1 MVEMIS
7 HFGQWGIRSCRHF
20 GRFWIFLFRTIF
32 GAVPIKDCINQL
44 LSVGTLSLIIIIVSA
59 IFIGAVLG
67 LQGYYTL
74 SQFGAADALG
84 QMIALTILREL
95 GPVVTALLFAGRACS
110 ALASEIGLM
119 KTTEQLV
126 SMRMIGVDPI
136 RRVIAP
142 RFWAGVISVPLLTL
156 VFNAVSI
163 IGGYCIGVIWLGV
176 NSGSF
181 WGNMQGSVSFYDD
194 VLNGIA
200 KSAVFG
206 VVVTWIA
213 VYQGYMCTPTS
224 SGIARATTK
233 TVVYASLAVLG
244 LDFFLT
250 AVMFK

>member
-1 MVEMIS
+1 MYQAIAG
-7 HFGQWGIRSCRHF
+7 FGRLGIRMSRHF
-20 GRFWIFLFRTIF
+20 GRFWVFLFRVVLGT
-32 GAVPIKDCINQL
+32 VPVKDCVAQL
-44 LSVGTLSLIIIIVSA
+44 FAVGTLSLIIIIVSA

-84 QMIALTILREL
+84 QMIALTVLREL

-156 VFNAVSI
+156 VFNAISV

-181 WGNMQGSVSFYDD
+181 WGNMQGSVSFYEDI
-194 VLNGIA
+194 LNGVI
-200 KSAVFG
+200 KSVVFG
-206 VVVTWIA
+206 VVITWIA